1 MRCKQLGVSSKTVE
15 KARVVLKE
23 ASEEQKEEMI
33 KEEFEKIVTKL
44 EVTDME
50 NYLAKDPLIKKESI

>member
-1 MRCKQLGVSSKTVE
+1 
-15 KARVVLKE
+15 
-23 ASEEQKEEMI
+23 MI

-50 NYLAKDPLIKKESI
+50 NYLAKDPLIKKEA